1 VRAERETTRFETEP
15 RCDSKPNRTEPH
27 TMTRAAALFRRI
39 VRAARALDRVE
50 RADAVAEA
58 RASFRAR
65 ADVAGAALED
75 ALERGEQR
83 LAIASHYG
91 IASERM
97 AHAKLAGGGNKDVE
111 VPSTKAF
118 NAAVARA
125 QFPVNPANAAARA
138 KARARR
144 GAVANA
150 ERRGGERGNPSVPV
164 I

>member
-1 VRAERETTRFETEP
+1 MHRIAIACDARLLAHTFSSRVKISRSRRYSRTR
-15 RCDSKPNRTEPH
+15 
-27 TMTRAAALFRRI
+27 
-39 VRAARALDRVE
+39 
-50 RADAVAEA
+50 
-58 RASFRAR
+58 
-65 ADVAGAALED
+65 GAALED

-83 LAIASHYG
+83 LALASHYG
-91 IASERM
+91 IAYERI

-118 NAAVARA
+118 NTAVARA

-150 ERRGGERGNPSVPV
+150 ERRTNE
-164 I
+164 

>member
-1 VRAERETTRFETEP
+1 MARGDGA
-15 RCDSKPNRTEPH
+15 
-27 TMTRAAALFRRI
+27 AAALFRRI
-39 VRAARALDRVE
+39 IRAARALDRVE
-50 RADAVAEA
+50 ARDAVVEA
-58 RASFRAR
+58 RAAFRAR
-65 ADVAGAALED
+65 ADVSGAALED

-150 ERRGGERGNPSVPV
+150 ERRTNE
-164 I
+164 

>member
-1 VRAERETTRFETEP
+1 
-15 RCDSKPNRTEPH
+15 
-27 TMTRAAALFRRI
+27 
-39 VRAARALDRVE
+39 
-50 RADAVAEA
+50 
-58 RASFRAR
+58 
-65 ADVAGAALED
+65 
-75 ALERGEQR
+75 
-83 LAIASHYG
+83 
-91 IASERM
+91 M

-150 ERRGGERGNPSVPV
+150 ERRTDE
-164 I
+164 

>member
-1 VRAERETTRFETEP
+1 MLAPFERVLERGAADVGA
-15 RCDSKPNRTEPH
+15 RSKR
-27 TMTRAAALFRRI
+27 
-39 VRAARALDRVE
+39 
-50 RADAVAEA
+50 
-58 RASFRAR
+58 RAR
-65 ADVAGAALED
+65 FDDGVPRLDAIED

-83 LAIASHYG
+83 LALASHYG
-91 IASERM
+91 IAYERI

-118 NAAVARA
+118 NTAVARA

-150 ERRGGERGNPSVPV
+150 ERRTNE
-164 I
+164 

>member
-1 VRAERETTRFETEP
+1 MTAPPRRCFAASSAPRARSIASR
-15 RCDSKPNRTEPH
+15 
-27 TMTRAAALFRRI
+27 
-39 VRAARALDRVE
+39 

-58 RASFRAR
+58 RAAFRAR
-65 ADVAGAALED
+65 ADVSGAALED

-83 LAIASHYG
+83 LALASHYG

-150 ERRGGERGNPSVPV
+150 ERRTDE
-164 I
+164 